1 MHNYLQLDIYMDK
14 TWLFSKELTRINVIE
29 CLGGAEWDGITY
41 AFNFMVYQKD
51 STLSPTLLRN
61 QNVSTLVQCHKSAT
75 TSILAI
81 RDRIGLSFV
90 KPEHCI

>member
-29 CLGGAEWDGITY
+29 CLGGAEWDEIIY
-41 AFNFMVYQKD
+41 ALHFMVYQKD